1 MKDKLLLKALVC
13 SAFMC
18 SLSMGTMAAD
28 VSTDVKAGDTDRSS
42 WMDRT
47 DIGIGLQGTQKDSY
61 HDAKINPRPYTR
73 NSNSYYRSTH
83 SSKKEI
89 KPIQYFIETIQPIK
103 YYGKNDS
110 SVLFVQGRLDSNGGE
125 KVSTHAYWN
134 GGGGSEH
141 DNQVNSQNDYV
152 DKGETVQHDSLG
164 LVGSVGVGYRRLSK
178 HEHAYIGAN
187 TFLDYAF
194 KNKLSR
200 ASVGLEYVAGLN
212 KISTNVYYG
221 LSTKKTEPYYFN
233 DSLIIVPRQDEFY
246 DPNDGHP
253 NGFTK
258 IRYAYEHVLDGYNL
272 RYTRDFKN
280 ARWISTY
287 VDVYHWKTKSPGEH
301 PTSMYYIN
309 QHKWQSI
316 NGLKLGATVNV
327 TPHITLD
334 LGFNKNNISSGEP
347 YVSIMYTLGQSKY
360 AYFGGKHSEDTLNT
374 ARSEMLDK
382 VKRHEMA
389 VEYYW
394 EQNYRATPWNVL

>member
-1 MKDKLLLKALVC
+1 MKDKLILKALIC

-18 SLSMGTMAAD
+18 SLSVGTMAAD
-28 VSTDVKAGDTDRSS
+28 VSTDVKGGDTEQSS

-47 DIGIGLQGTQKDSY
+47 DVGIGVQGSQSDTY
-61 HDAKINPRPYTR
+61 HDAKINPVPYTR

-83 SSKKEI
+83 SAKNKV
-89 KPIQYFIETIQPIK
+89 KPVQYFIETIQPIK

-110 SVLFVQGRLDSNGGE
+110 SVLFVQGRLDANGGE
-125 KVSTHAYWN
+125 KISTHAYWN

-141 DNQVNSQNDYV
+141 DNQANSQNDYV

-164 LVGSVGVGYRRLSK
+164 LLGSIGVGYRRLSK

-200 ASVGLEYVAGLN
+200 ASIGLEYVAGLN

-233 DSLIIVPRQDEFY
+233 DSLIIVPRQDEFH

-253 NGFTK
+253 TGFTK

-280 ARWISTY
+280 ARWVSTY
-287 VDVYHWKTKSPGEH
+287 VDVYHWKTKIPSEH

-316 NGLKLGATVNV
+316 NGLKFGAILNV
-327 TPHITLD
+327 TPHISLD
-334 LGFNKNNISSGEP
+334 FGFNKNNISSGDP

-360 AYFGGKHSEDTLNT
+360 AYFGGKHSEDTLTT

-394 EQNYRATPWNVL
+394 EQNYRDTPWDVL